1 MLPISEMQKAGLFMG
16 PVSLEMVWNIR
27 IHSRE
32 VNEDA
37 FSAEG
42 VNLPFIWWVDGR
54 VKQLLFGLH

>member
-1 MLPISEMQKAGLFMG
+1 MQKARIFMG
-16 PVSLEMVWNIR
+16 PARLGMVWNIR

-42 VNLPFIWWVDGR
+42 VNLPFIWWADGR
-54 VKQLLFGLH
+54 VEQLLFGLH